1 MLKVIIVDDEQFI
14 AQGLQALIDWNAA
27 GYEVAAVL
35 SDGQEALEYIKKL
48 PVDLVITDVMMPK
61 MTGLELLETVRRENL
76 SNAGFVILS
85 GYSEFSYAQK
95 ALRYGCIDYLLK
107 PVEKQ
112 DLLSILSKYNN
123 ISQNSKMEEQYEL
136 AYQARCLISLLFGK
150 YDPNGVDYLH
160 KHLDFSGGV
169 RYIEIS
175 ACHSSDNEDDDDENH
190 FRMVQRDLYQS
201 CVQILGEDRSRCFC
215 DASLD
220 RVGYG
225 IAFVYSG
232 ALARNA
238 GCSETQ
244 YIQDFYKKLGVSTQ
258 HELRFLVGKKVDD
271 ITTVSESYDTV
282 CGLKNLCAFRQPKS
296 IYYYEEELSVPQ
308 ERAVLCKDTLDQLIT
323 AIKLNEQERIGSE
336 IDHLFAEMQQRGV
349 HDKDINLNLNYL
361 LFRLMHLASNL
372 DNEANQKEMLQFI
385 SAQSFREG
393 ISRGSRQHLFRF
405 AREYADYLSLLRKNI
420 SIDILDSIDKEI
432 QEHYSENL
440 TLQGL
445 GKKYYINS
453 AYLGQ
458 IFRKKYGQSF
468 KNYLCSYRINEACR
482 QLLYT
487 NKQIGRIAEDVGYKD
502 VDYFLCKFIE
512 LKGCTPSHFRKSKT
526 EKPHSEFPGK

>member
-175 ACHSSDNEDDDDENH
+175 ACHSSDGEDDDDENH

-323 AIKLNEQERIGSE
+323 AIELNEQERIGSE
-336 IDHLFAEMQQRGV
+336 IDDLFAEMQQRGV

-405 AREYADYLSLLRKNI
+405 AREYADYLSLLRKI
-420 SIDILDSIDKEI
+420 SPSIFWILS
-432 QEHYSENL
+432 
-440 TLQGL
+440 T
-445 GKKYYINS
+445 
-453 AYLGQ
+453 
-458 IFRKKYGQSF
+458 
-468 KNYLCSYRINEACR
+468 
-482 QLLYT
+482 
-487 NKQIGRIAEDVGYKD
+487 
-502 VDYFLCKFIE
+502 
-512 LKGCTPSHFRKSKT
+512 RKSRNTTRKT
-526 EKPHSEFPGK
+526 

>member
-1 MLKVIIVDDEQFI
+1 MLKVIIVDDEKFI

-48 PVDLVITDVMMPK
+48 PVDLVITDIMMPK

-112 DLLSILSKYNN
+112 DLLSILIKYNN

-150 YDPNGVDYLH
+150 YDPNGVIICISIWI
-160 KHLDFSGGV
+160 FSDGV
-169 RYIEIS
+169 RYIEFPLAILRTAKMTMMRTTS
-175 ACHSSDNEDDDDENH
+175 VWCSC
-190 FRMVQRDLYQS
+190 DLYQS
-201 CVQILGEDRSRCFC
+201 CVQILGEDRSRCFY

-282 CGLKNLCAFRQPKS
+282 CGLKTFAPSASKKS

-323 AIKLNEQERIGSE
+323 AIE
-336 IDHLFAEMQQRGV
+336 
-349 HDKDINLNLNYL
+349 
-361 LFRLMHLASNL
+361 
-372 DNEANQKEMLQFI
+372 
-385 SAQSFREG
+385 
-393 ISRGSRQHLFRF
+393 
-405 AREYADYLSLLRKNI
+405 
-420 SIDILDSIDKEI
+420 
-432 QEHYSENL
+432 
-440 TLQGL
+440 
-445 GKKYYINS
+445 
-453 AYLGQ
+453 
-458 IFRKKYGQSF
+458 
-468 KNYLCSYRINEACR
+468 
-482 QLLYT
+482 
-487 NKQIGRIAEDVGYKD
+487 
-502 VDYFLCKFIE
+502 
-512 LKGCTPSHFRKSKT
+512 T
-526 EKPHSEFPGK
+526 E

>member
-150 YDPNGVDYLH
+150 YDPHGVDYLH
-160 KHLDFSGGV
+160 KHLDFSDGV

-323 AIKLNEQERIGSE
+323 AIELNEQERIGSE

-361 LFRLMHLASNL
+361 LFRL
-372 DNEANQKEMLQFI
+372 
-385 SAQSFREG
+385 
-393 ISRGSRQHLFRF
+393 

>member
-150 YDPNGVDYLH
+150 YDPHGVDYLH
-160 KHLDFSGGV
+160 KHLDFSDGV

-190 FRMVQRDLYQS
+190 FRMVQRDLP
-201 CVQILGEDRSRCFC
+201 
-215 DASLD
+215 
-220 RVGYG
+220 
-225 IAFVYSG
+225 
-232 ALARNA
+232 
-238 GCSETQ
+238 
-244 YIQDFYKKLGVSTQ
+244 K
-258 HELRFLVGKKVDD
+258 
-271 ITTVSESYDTV
+271 
-282 CGLKNLCAFRQPKS
+282 LCANFR
-296 IYYYEEELSVPQ
+296 
-308 ERAVLCKDTLDQLIT
+308 
-323 AIKLNEQERIGSE
+323 
-336 IDHLFAEMQQRGV
+336 RGPEPV
-349 HDKDINLNLNYL
+349 
-361 LFRLMHLASNL
+361 
-372 DNEANQKEMLQFI
+372 
-385 SAQSFREG
+385 
-393 ISRGSRQHLFRF
+393 
-405 AREYADYLSLLRKNI
+405 
-420 SIDILDSIDKEI
+420 
-432 QEHYSENL
+432 
-440 TLQGL
+440 
-445 GKKYYINS
+445 
-453 AYLGQ
+453 
-458 IFRKKYGQSF
+458 
-468 KNYLCSYRINEACR
+468 
-482 QLLYT
+482 
-487 NKQIGRIAEDVGYKD
+487 
-502 VDYFLCKFIE
+502 FL
-512 LKGCTPSHFRKSKT
+512 
-526 EKPHSEFPGK
+526 

>member
-201 CVQILGEDRSRCFC
+201 CVQILGEDRSRCFY

-282 CGLKNLCAFRQPKS
+282 CGLKNLCAFRQQKS

-308 ERAVLCKDTLDQLIT
+308 ERAVLC
-323 AIKLNEQERIGSE
+323 
-336 IDHLFAEMQQRGV
+336 
-349 HDKDINLNLNYL
+349 
-361 LFRLMHLASNL
+361 
-372 DNEANQKEMLQFI
+372 
-385 SAQSFREG
+385 
-393 ISRGSRQHLFRF
+393 
-405 AREYADYLSLLRKNI
+405 
-420 SIDILDSIDKEI
+420 
-432 QEHYSENL
+432 
-440 TLQGL
+440 
-445 GKKYYINS
+445 
-453 AYLGQ
+453 
-458 IFRKKYGQSF
+458 
-468 KNYLCSYRINEACR
+468 
-482 QLLYT
+482 
-487 NKQIGRIAEDVGYKD
+487 
-502 VDYFLCKFIE
+502 
-512 LKGCTPSHFRKSKT
+512 
-526 EKPHSEFPGK
+526 

>member
-1 MLKVIIVDDEQFI
+1 M
-14 AQGLQALIDWNAA
+14 
-27 GYEVAAVL
+27 
-35 SDGQEALEYIKKL
+35 
-48 PVDLVITDVMMPK
+48 
-61 MTGLELLETVRRENL
+61 
-76 SNAGFVILS
+76 
-85 GYSEFSYAQK
+85 
-95 ALRYGCIDYLLK
+95 
-107 PVEKQ
+107 
-112 DLLSILSKYNN
+112 
-123 ISQNSKMEEQYEL
+123 
-136 AYQARCLISLLFGK
+136 
-150 YDPNGVDYLH
+150 
-160 KHLDFSGGV
+160 
-169 RYIEIS
+169 
-175 ACHSSDNEDDDDENH
+175 
-190 FRMVQRDLYQS
+190 
-201 CVQILGEDRSRCFC
+201 QILGEDRSRCFC

-258 HELRFLVGKKVDD
+258 HELRFLVGKTVDD

-282 CGLKNLCAFRQPKS
+282 CGLKNLCAFRQQKS

-323 AIKLNEQERIGSE
+323 AIELNEQERIGSE
-336 IDHLFAEMQQRGV
+336 IDDLFAEMQQRGV

-487 NKQIGRIAEDVGYKD
+487 NKQIGHIAEDVGYKD

>member
-150 YDPNGVDYLH
+150 YDPHGVDYLH

-175 ACHSSDNEDDDDENH
+175 ACHSSS
-190 FRMVQRDLYQS
+190 V
-201 CVQILGEDRSRCFC
+201 RSW
-215 DASLD
+215 
-220 RVGYG
+220 
-225 IAFVYSG
+225 
-232 ALARNA
+232 
-238 GCSETQ
+238 
-244 YIQDFYKKLGVSTQ
+244 
-258 HELRFLVGKKVDD
+258 
-271 ITTVSESYDTV
+271 
-282 CGLKNLCAFRQPKS
+282 
-296 IYYYEEELSVPQ
+296 
-308 ERAVLCKDTLDQLIT
+308 
-323 AIKLNEQERIGSE
+323 
-336 IDHLFAEMQQRGV
+336 
-349 HDKDINLNLNYL
+349 
-361 LFRLMHLASNL
+361 
-372 DNEANQKEMLQFI
+372 
-385 SAQSFREG
+385 
-393 ISRGSRQHLFRF
+393 
-405 AREYADYLSLLRKNI
+405 
-420 SIDILDSIDKEI
+420 
-432 QEHYSENL
+432 
-440 TLQGL
+440 
-445 GKKYYINS
+445 
-453 AYLGQ
+453 
-458 IFRKKYGQSF
+458 
-468 KNYLCSYRINEACR
+468 
-482 QLLYT
+482 
-487 NKQIGRIAEDVGYKD
+487 
-502 VDYFLCKFIE
+502 
-512 LKGCTPSHFRKSKT
+512 
-526 EKPHSEFPGK
+526 